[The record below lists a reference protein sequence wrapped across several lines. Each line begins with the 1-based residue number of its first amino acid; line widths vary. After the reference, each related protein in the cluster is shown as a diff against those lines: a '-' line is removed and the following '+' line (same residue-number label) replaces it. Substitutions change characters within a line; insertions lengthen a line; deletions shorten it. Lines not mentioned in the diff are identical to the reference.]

1 MTDIPLGV
9 YYECT
14 PKADAS
20 KIQKSLSKF
29 LNKASKGLGEAFN
42 LVDDLDVAVGEITEA
57 MSGLTTNMSSLLQE
71 KLTDFVDTGLMAAKN
86 HIFNKIS
93 SPLAAIAQNNSF
105 MKTAFKPVGNLFG
118 AFGCLG
124 STIKKALGGTIKKL
138 LTNMIQ

>member
-57 MSGLTTNMSSLLQE
+57 MIAGMAPRLTRLKLVLKGTSL
-71 KLTDFVDTGLMAAKN
+71 KLILMVLTAMAVAMVTSLASLVLTMATATLVSHTSRGPEREVRLLKAAG
-86 HIFNKIS
+86 HRG
-93 SPLAAIAQNNSF
+93 P
-105 MKTAFKPVGNLFG
+105 P
-118 AFGCLG
+118 
-124 STIKKALGGTIKKL
+124 
-138 LTNMIQ
+138 